1 MSEENPAF
9 NVGVVFSAMLL
20 DPSGQPNVVIDDPE
34 PHQLIWHLVNN
45 IEGEGDLEI
54 TPFESG
60 SVGPNQ
66 NHFAFHFKPGFFT
79 DVPLLPCWDTAVE
92 KDGFGGITCLY
103 VASKIKIT
111 VTNSVP
117 QLIPLLYTRA
127 KKEDA
132 NSSQVHVLSV
142 IAGEN
147 VKLGNTSIKGK
158 SPGPSNLT
166 LVHANTPALSVPPI
180 AVDFVGRRTLLNDG
194 KTENSFTFAITNM
207 MPEKLPLTPKPKA
220 EAVASPT
227 TFTVWFDVD
236 HDQSDRKPW
245 ALTRIQYLTAAA
257 AVLSPTPKSP
267 TNWEAEKHKE
277 TDPPLWKITVNTDGM
292 YLEPQTPVLFTFT
305 GIVTDLDSGFARMYL
320 RFENLGLFPT
330 GCIIADLEKSP
341 ISYGSNP
348 GHGAYIYAGMPA
360 DATPPVVNHEAGL
373 YVHKFGGGTAAM
385 FKGGPV
391 GIDIGTDSK
400 PTLPETMLQILDE
413 YQDWDNGTLM
423 LGPGNK
429 EAGVTLRFGCKPD
442 HSWMQS
448 HGNKPLAIN
457 PIGNNVGIGISTP
470 GSRLSVVGG
479 IALGK
484 SYAQNNTA
492 ITNDNLA
499 VEGKVGVGTTDPGS
513 SLSVAGGVAIG
524 KTYAQRGTTVV
535 ADNDLIVEGNVGI
548 GTTASPDNRL
558 HVNSPNSIRLSFEAN
573 GGQLLIGGE
582 NNTVQLVAAGSD
594 DKPGKPTAPSFMWL
608 GGYASPNP
616 RLPKMVLNATDVDIQ
631 ADTAQIY
638 SRVGIGT
645 LADAQASLSVAVD
658 LKVGGNLTVGGSI
671 TMDNFPV
678 PYATSPLL
686 IIQGVIWN
694 VNADNGS
701 FSQVGTGFSVSVDSS
716 QPGVWFINFNPPFSD
731 MPAVV
736 TTPQFFGGEGD
747 DGYNSSFLTY
757 TSKTNIRIRTSN
769 IYHGQPS
776 WNDFGF
782 IAIGPR

>member
-1 MSEENPAF
+1 MSEENPAA
-9 NVGVVFSAMLL
+9 NVGVVFSATLL

-79 DVPLLPCWDTAVE
+79 DVPVLPCWETAVE
-92 KDGFGGITCLY
+92 RDGFGGITVLY
-103 VASKIKIT
+103 VASKIEIT
-111 VTNSVP
+111 VTNKVP
-117 QLIPLLYTRA
+117 QLIPLMYTRA

-142 IAGEN
+142 VAGEN

-166 LVHANTPALSVPPI
+166 LVQANTPALSAPPI

-194 KTENSFTFAITNM
+194 KTQNSFTFAITNM

-220 EAVASPT
+220 DTAASPT
-227 TFTVWFDVD
+227 TFTVWFDIA
-236 HDQSDRKPW
+236 HDQSDTNPW
-245 ALTRIQYLTAAA
+245 ALTRKQYLTSPAAL
-257 AVLSPTPKSP
+257 LSPTPTSP
-267 TNWEAEKHKE
+267 TNWETDKHPE
-277 TDPPLWKITVNTDGM
+277 TVPPLWKITVNTDGM
-292 YLEPQTPVLFTFT
+292 YLEPQSPVLFTFT
-305 GIVTDLDSGFARMYL
+305 GIVTDLDPGFTRMYL

-330 GCIIADLEKSP
+330 GVLIAPLEKSP
-341 ISYGSNP
+341 VSYGSTL
-348 GHGAYIYAGMPA
+348 GQGTYIFAGMPT
-360 DATPPVVNHEAGL
+360 DATPPVLDYDTGL
-373 YVHKFGGGTAAM
+373 YVHKFGGGAAAI
-385 FKGGPV
+385 FNGGPV
-391 GIDIGTDSK
+391 GIDVG
-400 PTLPETMLQILDE
+400 PALPETMLQINDE
-413 YQDWDNGTLM
+413 YQDWNDGTLM

-448 HGNKPLAIN
+448 HGNMPLAIN
-457 PIGNNVGIGISTP
+457 PLSNNVGIGISTP

-484 SYAQNNTA
+484 SYAHSN
-492 ITNDNLA
+492 IVNDNLA
-499 VEGKVGVGTTDPGS
+499 VEGRVGIGTTDPGS

-524 KTYAQRGTTVV
+524 KSYAQRGSTTVP
-535 ADNDLIVEGNVGI
+535 DNDLSVEGNVGI
-548 GTTASPDNRL
+548 GTIASTDNRL
-558 HVNSPNSIRLSFEAN
+558 HVRSPNPIRLSFEEN
-573 GGQLLIGGE
+573 GGGQLLIGGE
-582 NNTVQLVAAGSD
+582 QNNVQVVAAGSD
-594 DKPGKPTAPSFMWL
+594 DKPGKPTAASFMWL

-616 RLPKMVLNATDVDIQ
+616 RLPKMVLNATDLDIQ
-631 ADTAQIY
+631 ADTAQLY
-638 SRVGIGT
+638 SRVGIGMV
-645 LADAQASLSVAVD
+645 ADAAASLSVQGD
-658 LKVGGNLTVGGSI
+658 LKVGGSMMMGQ
-671 TMDNFPV
+671 FPV
-678 PYATSPLL
+678 PYATSALT
-686 IIQGVIWN
+686 IIQGVIWQ

-701 FSQVGTGFSVSVDSS
+701 FSQIGTGFSVTTNPS

-731 MPAVV
+731 QPAVI
-736 TTPQFFGGEGD
+736 TTPQFFGNEGD

-757 TSKTNIRIRTSN
+757 TSKTNIRVRTSN
-769 IYHGQPS
+769 LYKGQPT
-776 WNDFGF
+776 WNDFAF